1 MDSARFLVAARLM
14 SIHAQ
19 SADIPE
25 DVITTIWDYLP
36 LVVYPNSFYLKEQ
49 YTLPGHMLAY
59 DCESNLNLKTG
70 EFIGRMVSSTFIG
83 PARVRLPVTPSCGSE
98 KFGRS
103 PTNMSSSH
111 AVGSI
116 GDGHAGC
123 VLGNCFYYYFYK
135 NPNKLYRIS
144 FKQPPHMRSV
154 IKVPEPVADLRVVDD
169 VLFITGAASSRI
181 FMMVGAQCEFKY
193 VMTMTSQDPTDSAS
207 EGDEDDPD
215 WFPSPKF
222 QDALIEDGRP
232 ITIMFTKGGTWGK
245 ICVWQ
250 ASGGIF
256 ETPERNVIM
265 CRFFPR
271 TGGNICFGTFANRY
285 GESGYVYHIYEDLIL
300 SPNLFAEDG
309 SAASLYVDDDWNVC
323 VSSLGI
329 GVDPEFGLGL
339 VGFGLNI
346 FQFYHQ
352 VSATKFRDGRLLARK
367 SMQS

>member
-1 MDSARFLVAARLM
+1 FVMDSARFLVAARLM

-181 FMMVGAQCEFKY
+181 FMM
-193 VMTMTSQDPTDSAS
+193 
-207 EGDEDDPD
+207 
-215 WFPSPKF
+215 
-222 QDALIEDGRP
+222 
-232 ITIMFTKGGTWGK
+232 
-245 ICVWQ
+245 
-250 ASGGIF
+250 
-256 ETPERNVIM
+256 
-265 CRFFPR
+265 
-271 TGGNICFGTFANRY
+271 
-285 GESGYVYHIYEDLIL
+285 
-300 SPNLFAEDG
+300 
-309 SAASLYVDDDWNVC
+309 
-323 VSSLGI
+323 
-329 GVDPEFGLGL
+329 
-339 VGFGLNI
+339 
-346 FQFYHQ
+346 
-352 VSATKFRDGRLLARK
+352 
-367 SMQS
+367 